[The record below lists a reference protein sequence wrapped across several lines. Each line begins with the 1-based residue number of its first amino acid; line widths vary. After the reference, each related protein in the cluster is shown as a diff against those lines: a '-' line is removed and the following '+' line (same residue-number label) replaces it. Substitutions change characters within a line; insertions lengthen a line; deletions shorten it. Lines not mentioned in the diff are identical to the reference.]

1 MRSVMNTSALFALGA
16 FLTLSTVAKGQSTM
30 ITALAQPD
38 SLVHQEL
45 GEAATED
52 YAAHPYG
59 EGHILFLSTRNG
71 TMMTAK
77 DPQTNAPFARPY
89 LLRLKDLK
97 TLPYALPDFLAEQ
110 SYHIGQCAL
119 MPDSSALIA
128 SHSRKKPYKNG
139 RVGMTLSYIPFNGDA
154 AKTLPFVDED
164 ADYQHPWFD
173 AKDYTLY
180 FASNIEGG
188 KGGYDL
194 YKSTLSFDGV
204 WSAPQSVEIANTKE
218 DEVFPSTSEDLDLF
232 FSRASKNYGLQLYQH
247 GAGDSTP
254 VAMAINNRGDEF
266 GLVLL
271 NDSTA
276 LFSLSKRPRSPTN
289 LQLYSLPIPPPPPPI
304 DTAALAAQALEDSLT
319 IAALKADSIAAYD
332 LANADTPDRKEN
344 AKGKGKGNTWVTDN
358 TPEPGT
364 TSGYSLIVGGFVD
377 RDLAEGFLEGIVGWA
392 PEAFLSRYND
402 KYYVVHSVH
411 NYREDASAAK
421 ASVNNRDYRA
431 WVLSKGLKSL

>member
-1 MRSVMNTSALFALGA
+1 MNTSALFALVT

-30 ITALAQPD
+30 IAALAQPD

-45 GEAATED
+45 GEAGAED
-52 YAAHPYG
+52 YGAHPYG
-59 EGHILFLSTRNG
+59 KGHLLFLSTRNG

-97 TLPYALPDFLAEQ
+97 TIPYTLSGILAEQ
-110 SYHIGQCAL
+110 TYHIGQCAL
-119 MPDSSALIA
+119 LPDSSALIA
-128 SHSRKKPYKNG
+128 SHSRKKPYKDG
-139 RVGMTLSYIPFNGDA
+139 RIGMTLTYIPFNGDA
-154 AKTLPFVDED
+154 AKTLPFVDEN

-204 WSAPQSVEIANTKE
+204 WSAPQSLEIANTE
-218 DEVFPSTSEDLDLF
+218 ENEIFPSTSEDLDLF
-232 FSRASKNYGLQLYQH
+232 FSRASKNYGLQLYKH
-247 GAGDSTP
+247 SAGDSTP
-254 VAMAINNRGDEF
+254 VAMALNNRGDEF

-276 LFSLSKRPRSPTN
+276 LFSQSKRPGSSTN

-304 DTAALAAQALEDSLT
+304 DTAALAAQALEDSIT
-319 IAALKADSIAAYD
+319 IAALKADSIAAFN
-332 LANADTPDRKEN
+332 LANASEN
-344 AKGKGKGNTWVTDN
+344 AAPSAKGTKWVTDN

-364 TSGYSLIVGGFVD
+364 TSGYSLIVGGFID
-377 RDLAEGFLEGIVGWA
+377 RDLAEGFLESIVGWA
-392 PEAFLSRYND
+392 PEAFLSRYNE
-402 KYYVVHSVH
+402 KYYVVHSIH
-411 NYREDASAAK
+411 NYRDDANAAK

-431 WVLSKGLKSL
+431 WVLSKGLQTL

>member
-1 MRSVMNTSALFALGA
+1 M
-16 FLTLSTVAKGQSTM
+16 KE
-30 ITALAQPD
+30 ALAQPD

-45 GEAATED
+45 GESGAED

-59 EGHILFLSTRNG
+59 KGHLLFLSTRGGNA
-71 TMMTAK
+71 MTAK

-97 TLPYALPDFLAEQ
+97 TLPYALPSFLAEQ
-110 SYHIGQCAL
+110 SYHIRQCAL

-139 RVGMTLSYIPFNGDA
+139 RVGMTLTYIPFNGDK
-154 AKTLPFVDED
+154 AKELPFIDAT

-173 AKDYTLY
+173 PKDYTLY

-204 WSAPQSVEIANTKE
+204 WSAPQAVAIANTKD

-232 FSRASKNYGLQLYQH
+232 FSRTSRNYGLQLYHH

-254 VAMAINNRGDEF
+254 VAMALNNRGDDF

-271 NDSTA
+271 NDSMA
-276 LFSLSKRPRSPTN
+276 LLSQSKRGGSLTN
-289 LQLYSLPIPPPPPPI
+289 LHLYSTPPPPPV
-304 DTAALAAQALEDSLT
+304 DTSALVAQALEDSLT
-319 IAALKADSIAAYD
+319 MAALKADSIAAFN
-332 LANADTPDRKEN
+332 LANTPEN
-344 AKGKGKGNTWVTDN
+344 AATPTEEKKWVTDN
-358 TPEPGT
+358 TPESGT

-377 RDLAEGFLEGIVGWA
+377 RDLAEGFLESIVGWA
-392 PEAFLSRYND
+392 PEAFLSRYNE

-431 WVLSKGLKSL
+431 WVLGRGLKTL

>member
-1 MRSVMNTSALFALGA
+1 MNTSKLLALGA
-16 FLTLSTVAKGQSTM
+16 LLTLSTVAKAQNAMTE
-30 ITALAQPD
+30 ALAQPD

-45 GEAATED
+45 GESGAED

-59 EGHILFLSTRNG
+59 KGHLLFLSTRGGNA
-71 TMMTAK
+71 MTAK

-97 TLPYALPDFLAEQ
+97 TLPYALPGFLAEQ
-110 SYHIGQCAL
+110 SHHIGQSAL

-139 RVGMTLSYIPFNGDA
+139 RVGMTLTYIPFNGDK
-154 AKTLPFVDED
+154 AKELPFIDAT

-204 WSAPQSVEIANTKE
+204 WSAPQAVAIANTKD

-232 FSRASKNYGLQLYQH
+232 FSRSSNNYGLQLYRQ
-247 GAGDSTP
+247 GMGDSTP
-254 VAMAINNRGDEF
+254 VAMALNNRGDDF

-276 LFSLSKRPRSPTN
+276 LFSQSKRAGSPTN
-289 LQLYSLPIPPPPPPI
+289 LHIYSLPIPPPPPPV

-319 IAALKADSIAAYD
+319 AAALKADSIAAFN
-332 LANADTPDRKEN
+332 LANSADQAT
-344 AKGKGKGNTWVTDN
+344 AGKGKKWVTDN

-364 TSGYSLIVGGFVD
+364 TSGYSIIVGGFVD
-377 RDLAEGFLEGIVGWA
+377 RDLADGFLESILGWA

-402 KYYVVHSVH
+402 KYYVVHSMH
-411 NYREDASAAK
+411 KSRDDANAAK
-421 ASVNNRDYRA
+421 ASVNNRD
-431 WVLSKGLKSL
+431 

>member
-1 MRSVMNTSALFALGA
+1 MRSVINTSALFALGA

-30 ITALAQPD
+30 IAALAQPD

-45 GEAATED
+45 GEAAAED

-59 EGHILFLSTRNG
+59 EGHLLFLSTRNG

-97 TLPYALPDFLAEQ
+97 TLPYALSGILAEQ
-110 SYHIGQCAL
+110 TYHIGQCAL
-119 MPDSSALIA
+119 LPDSSAIIA
-128 SHSRKKPYKNG
+128 SHSRKKPYKDG
-139 RVGMTLSYIPFNGDA
+139 RIGMTLTYIPFNGD
-154 AKTLPFVDED
+154 KTKELPFVDAN

-194 YKSTLSFDGV
+194 YKSTLSFDGL
-204 WSAPQSVEIANTKE
+204 WSAPQSLEIANTE
-218 DEVFPSTSEDLDLF
+218 ENEIFPSTSEDLDLF
-232 FSRASKNYGLQLYQH
+232 FSRASKNYGLQLYKH

-254 VAMAINNRGDEF
+254 VAMALNNRGDEF

-276 LFSLSKRPRSPTN
+276 LFSQSKRPGSPTN

-319 IAALKADSIAAYD
+319 IAALKADSIAAFN
-332 LANADTPDRKEN
+332 LANVSEN
-344 AKGKGKGNTWVTDN
+344 TAPSAKGTKWVTDN

-377 RDLAEGFLEGIVGWA
+377 RDLAEGFLESIVGWA
-392 PEAFLSRYND
+392 PEAFLSRYNE
-402 KYYVVHSVH
+402 KYYVVHSIH
-411 NYREDASAAK
+411 NYRDDANAAK

>member
-1 MRSVMNTSALFALGA
+1 MNTSALFALGA

-30 ITALAQPD
+30 IAALAQPD

-45 GEAATED
+45 GEAAAED

-59 EGHILFLSTRNG
+59 EGHLLFLSTRNG

-97 TLPYALPDFLAEQ
+97 TLPYTLTGILAEQ
-110 SYHIGQCAL
+110 TYHIGQCAL
-119 MPDSSALIA
+119 LPDSSALIA
-128 SHSRKKPYKNG
+128 SHSRKKPYKDG
-139 RVGMTLSYIPFNGDA
+139 RIGMTLTYIPFNGDA
-154 AKTLPFVDED
+154 AKTLPFVDEN

-204 WSAPQSVEIANTKE
+204 WSAPQSLEIANTE
-218 DEVFPSTSEDLDLF
+218 ENEIFPSTSEDLDLF
-232 FSRASKNYGLQLYQH
+232 FSRASKNYGLQLYKH
-247 GAGDSTP
+247 SAGDSTP
-254 VAMAINNRGDEF
+254 VAMALNNRGDEF
-266 GLVLL
+266 GLVFL

-276 LFSLSKRPRSPTN
+276 LFSQSKRPGSPTN

-319 IAALKADSIAAYD
+319 IAALKADSIAAFN
-332 LANADTPDRKEN
+332 LANASEKAAAST
-344 AKGKGKGNTWVTDN
+344 KGTKWVTDH

-377 RDLAEGFLEGIVGWA
+377 RDLAEGFLESIVGWA
-392 PEAFLSRYND
+392 PEAFLSRYNE

-411 NYREDASAAK
+411 NYRDDANAAK

-431 WVLSKGLKSL
+431 WVLSKGLQSL

>member
-1 MRSVMNTSALFALGA
+1 MRSVMNTSKLLALGA
-16 FLTLSTVAKGQSTM
+16 LLTLSTVAKAQNAMTE
-30 ITALAQPD
+30 ALAQPD

-45 GEAATED
+45 GESGAED

-59 EGHILFLSTRNG
+59 KGHLLFLSTRGGNA
-71 TMMTAK
+71 MTAK

-97 TLPYALPDFLAEQ
+97 SLTYTLPSFLAEQ
-110 SYHIGQCAL
+110 PYHIGQCAL

-139 RVGMTLSYIPFNGDA
+139 RVGMTLTYIPFNGDK
-154 AKTLPFVDED
+154 AKELPFIDAT

-204 WSAPQSVEIANTKE
+204 WSAPQAVAIANTKD

-232 FSRASKNYGLQLYQH
+232 FSRSSNNYGLQLYRQ
-247 GAGDSTP
+247 GMGDSTP
-254 VAMAINNRGDEF
+254 VAMALNNRGDDF

-276 LFSLSKRPRSPTN
+276 LFSQSKRAGSPTN
-289 LQLYSLPIPPPPPPI
+289 LHIYSLPIPPPPPPV

-319 IAALKADSIAAYD
+319 MAALKADSIAAFN
-332 LANADTPDRKEN
+332 LANSSDQAT
-344 AKGKGKGNTWVTDN
+344 AGKGKKWVTDN

-364 TSGYSLIVGGFVD
+364 TSGYSIIVGGFVD
-377 RDLAEGFLEGIVGWA
+377 RDLADGFLESILGWA

-402 KYYVVHSVH
+402 KYYVVHSMH
-411 NYREDASAAK
+411 KSRDDANAAK

-431 WVLSKGLKSL
+431 WILGKGLKSL

>member
-1 MRSVMNTSALFALGA
+1 MNTSKLLALGA
-16 FLTLSTVAKGQSTM
+16 LLTLSIVAKAQNAMTE
-30 ITALAQPD
+30 ALAQPD

-45 GEAATED
+45 GESGAED

-59 EGHILFLSTRNG
+59 KGHLLFLSTRGGNA
-71 TMMTAK
+71 MTAK

-97 TLPYALPDFLAEQ
+97 TLPYALPGFLAEQ
-110 SYHIGQCAL
+110 SHHIGQSAL

-139 RVGMTLSYIPFNGDA
+139 RVGMTLTYIPFNGDK
-154 AKTLPFVDED
+154 AKELPFIDAT

-204 WSAPQSVEIANTKE
+204 WSAPQAVAIANTKD

-232 FSRASKNYGLQLYQH
+232 FSRSSNNYGLQLYRQ
-247 GAGDSTP
+247 GMGDSTP
-254 VAMAINNRGDEF
+254 VAMALNNRGDDF

-276 LFSLSKRPRSPTN
+276 LFSQSKRAGSPTN
-289 LQLYSLPIPPPPPPI
+289 LHIYSLPIPPRH
-304 DTAALAAQALEDSLT
+304 LQ
-319 IAALKADSIAAYD
+319 
-332 LANADTPDRKEN
+332 
-344 AKGKGKGNTWVTDN
+344 
-358 TPEPGT
+358 
-364 TSGYSLIVGGFVD
+364 
-377 RDLAEGFLEGIVGWA
+377 
-392 PEAFLSRYND
+392 
-402 KYYVVHSVH
+402 
-411 NYREDASAAK
+411 
-421 ASVNNRDYRA
+421 
-431 WVLSKGLKSL
+431 

>member
-1 MRSVMNTSALFALGA
+1 MNTSTLLALGA
-16 FLTLSTVAKGQSTM
+16 FLTFSTVTRGQNAM
-30 ITALAQPD
+30 KEALAQPD

-45 GEAATED
+45 GEATSED

-59 EGHILFLSTRNG
+59 KGHLLFLSTRGGNAI
-71 TMMTAK
+71 TAK
-77 DPQTNAPFARPY
+77 DPETNAPFARPY
-89 LLRLKDLK
+89 LMRLKDLK
-97 TLPYALPDFLAEQ
+97 SLPYTLPGFLAEQ
-110 SYHIGQCAL
+110 PYHIGQCAL

-139 RVGMTLSYIPFNGDA
+139 RVGMTLTYIPFNGDK
-154 AKTLPFVDED
+154 AKELPFIDAT

-204 WSAPQSVEIANTKE
+204 WSTPQPVDIANTKE

-232 FSRASKNYGLQLYQH
+232 FSRGSRNYGLQLYHH
-247 GAGDSTP
+247 GAGDTTP
-254 VAMAINNRGDEF
+254 VAMALNNRGDDF

-271 NDSTA
+271 NDSMA
-276 LFSLSKRPRSPTN
+276 LLSQSKRGGSLTN
-289 LQLYSLPIPPPPPPI
+289 LHLYSTPPPPPI

-319 IAALKADSIAAYD
+319 MAALAADSIAAFN
-332 LANADTPDRKEN
+332 LANASEKAAPT
-344 AKGKGKGNTWVTDN
+344 GKGKKWVTDN

-392 PEAFLSRYND
+392 PEAFLSRFNE

-411 NYREDASAAK
+411 KYRDDASAAK
-421 ASVNNRDYRA
+421 ASVNKRDYRA
-431 WVLSKGLKSL
+431 WVLSMGLKSI

>member
-1 MRSVMNTSALFALGA
+1 MNTSKLLALGA
-16 FLTLSTVAKGQSTM
+16 LLTLSTIAKAQNAM
-30 ITALAQPD
+30 KEALAQPD

-45 GEAATED
+45 GESGAED

-59 EGHILFLSTRNG
+59 KGHLLFLSTRGGNA
-71 TMMTAK
+71 MTAK

-97 TLPYALPDFLAEQ
+97 TLPYALPSFLAEQ

-139 RVGMTLSYIPFNGDA
+139 RVGMTLTYIPFNGDK
-154 AKTLPFVDED
+154 AKELPFIDAT

-204 WSAPQSVEIANTKE
+204 WSAPQAVAIANTKD

-232 FSRASKNYGLQLYQH
+232 FSRASRNYGLQLYHH

-254 VAMAINNRGDEF
+254 VAMALNNRGDDF

-276 LFSLSKRPRSPTN
+276 LFSQSKRAGSPTN
-289 LQLYSLPIPPPPPPI
+289 LHIYSLPIPPPPPPL
-304 DTAALAAQALEDSLT
+304 DTAALAAQALEDSLSA
-319 IAALKADSIAAYD
+319 AALKADSIAAFN
-332 LANADTPDRKEN
+332 LANSSDQAT
-344 AKGKGKGNTWVTDN
+344 AGKGKKWVTDN

-364 TSGYSLIVGGFVD
+364 TSGYSIIVGGFVD
-377 RDLAEGFLEGIVGWA
+377 RDLAEGFLESIVGWA

-431 WVLSKGLKSL
+431 WVLSKGLQSL